1 MKKRSLPYA
10 FIVTMALLLTT
21 LPYGIFFDYS
31 TPLERFEN
39 WYGTGGH
46 LPPGQHQVSEL
57 PFLIKCEFALFD
69 WLVIPPGYLA
79 KLTRGYG
86 TTYAFKWTDP
96 GVISEAAATFP
107 PIVLFLDHAKFAF
120 PLWSLV
126 MIVFFESS
134 QLLGRRRGNR
144 AARA

>member
-31 TPLERFEN
+31 TPFERFEN

-46 LPPGQHQVSEL
+46 LPPGHRQVSEL
-57 PFLIKCEFALFD
+57 PFMIKCEFALFD
-69 WLVIPPGYLA
+69 WLVVPPGYVA

-86 TTYAFKWTDP
+86 TTYALNWTDP
-96 GVISEAAATFP
+96 GVISEAAANLP
-107 PIVLFLDHAKFAF
+107 PIALFLDHAKFAF
-120 PLWSLV
+120 PLWSLLMLV
-126 MIVFFESS
+126 SFESS
-134 QLLGRRRGNR
+134 QLLSRRRGNR